1 MIVEKEK
8 KEMEKFELNWKKID
22 DLGFTKVLEYSKSL
36 SKIPYKID
44 KNNLLLLYKLVY
56 DIMMSKNKSIRDLC
70 LQRLNGTI
78 KFHCQ
83 NIFDKIND
91 NNDILSIF
99 IKNWNCYKNNVV
111 NNFVLKVFKYLN
123 YANKLIMRNYDLEK
137 EMNTIFKVKVY
148 DNLEQKLKSNFF
160 DYINNYRNS
169 DDNNNNINN
178 INEKIL
184 ILKDFIL
191 FLDYFDDRN
200 FYDEIKNNT
209 YSFYTNLSNSLIKN
223 SFIEYFNFF
232 YDKLNKEDEYLK
244 IYLNLELVNDI
255 NERLKEIVFY
265 NNSEKILSFNDGFLF
280 LLNNEKE
287 NSNLLKKIFN
297 IFHQQ

>member
-8 KEMEKFELNWKKID
+8 EEMEKFEINWKQID
-22 DLGFTKVLEYSKSL
+22 DIGFTKALDYSNTL

-83 NIFDKIND
+83 NIYDKIISNN
-91 NNDILSIF
+91 NNDILFNF
-99 IKNWNCYKNNVV
+99 IVNWNSYKSNVV
-111 NNFVLKVFKYLN
+111 SNFILKVFKYLD

-137 EMNTIFKVKVY
+137 EMNNIFKVKVY
-148 DNLEQKLKSNFF
+148 DPLEEKLKSNFF
-160 DYINNYRNS
+160 DYINMYRNY
-169 DDNNNNINN
+169 DNNINN
-178 INEKIL
+178 NNLIDNNNIINEKIK

-200 FYDEIKNNT
+200 FYDEIKSFT
-209 YSFYTNLSNSLIKN
+209 YSYYNNLSNS
-223 SFIEYFNFF
+223 
-232 YDKLNKEDEYLK
+232 
-244 IYLNLELVNDI
+244 
-255 NERLKEIVFY
+255 
-265 NNSEKILSFNDGFLF
+265 
-280 LLNNEKE
+280 
-287 NSNLLKKIFN
+287 
-297 IFHQQ
+297 